1 MESEKLTAVS
11 ERPDEV
17 LKVWDVESSHKY
29 ENNQHNSQ
37 VQITVAGTVWRTNL
51 YVMYGKSGKVAWLNE
66 TTSGIRHIGDNT
78 RMNIRFQEDI
88 VTDKTSIP
96 FVASLL
102 SRVR

>member
-37 VQITVAGTVWRTNL
+37 VQITVAGTV
-51 YVMYGKSGKVAWLNE
+51 
-66 TTSGIRHIGDNT
+66 
-78 RMNIRFQEDI
+78 
-88 VTDKTSIP
+88 
-96 FVASLL
+96 
-102 SRVR
+102 